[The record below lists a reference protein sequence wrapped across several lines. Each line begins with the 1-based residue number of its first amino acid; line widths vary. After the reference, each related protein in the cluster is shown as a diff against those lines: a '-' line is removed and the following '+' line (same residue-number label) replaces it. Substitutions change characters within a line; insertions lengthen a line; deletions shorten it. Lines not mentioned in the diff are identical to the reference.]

1 MDMYLIFLLITIL
14 LMLVLLW
21 IFTNI
26 YSKNKIMFK
35 FIRQAFIVLSSLSV
49 LLATN
54 CIPLNNEP
62 YIARPTL
69 IDWNSSELH
78 YYLFMFS
85 LGRYNWSCNILD
97 GLSGRIC
104 LPKNRKCK
112 FEKYLIW

>member
-35 FIRQAFIVLSSLSV
+35 FIRQAFIVLSSLSG
-49 LLATN
+49 LLAAN

-69 IDWNSSELH
+69 ID
-78 YYLFMFS
+78 
-85 LGRYNWSCNILD
+85 
-97 GLSGRIC
+97 
-104 LPKNRKCK
+104 
-112 FEKYLIW
+112 